1 MKDIPVFSCPDGIA
15 TLILREVPFR
25 GEGYILVRGVFGTL
39 EGLLAECAGFCRAAG
54 AERLFAAGEA
64 DFSGYPAAIRI
75 LGRSAP
81 RESLLPA
88 PEAVR
93 LVPVTEKTAADWAR
107 EYNARFRAVPAA
119 ESCSPAEERA
129 LAAGGE
135 AAFTGIEGL
144 RMRVSRIYRDMRMH
158 PPVPYKETSWMCLRH
173 DGASWLEHPCLFF
186 ELTSEGYSYG
196 LLLWNPRAAAMER
209 WRTQL
214 GDRTEEFLQMA
225 ARAERETGLQLG
237 GRAYVR
243 PKQTP
248 DARLAPYYSLRN
260 VSMMRECPLGDELYT
275 PRLAETVRDTLHAL
289 LPLYEFC
296 LSAVG

>member
-1 MKDIPVFSCPDGIA
+1 
-15 TLILREVPFR
+15 
-25 GEGYILVRGVFGTL
+25 
-39 EGLLAECAGFCRAAG
+39 
-54 AERLFAAGEA
+54 
-64 DFSGYPAAIRI
+64 
-75 LGRSAP
+75 
-81 RESLLPA
+81 
-88 PEAVR
+88 
-93 LVPVTEKTAADWAR
+93 
-107 EYNARFRAVPAA
+107 
-119 ESCSPAEERA
+119 
-129 LAAGGE
+129 
-135 AAFTGIEGL
+135 
-144 RMRVSRIYRDMRMH
+144 
-158 PPVPYKETSWMCLRH
+158 MCLRH

-225 ARAERETGLQLG
+225 ARAERETGLRLG

-248 DARLAPYYSLRN
+248 DERLAPYYSLRN

-275 PRLAETVRDTLHAL
+275 PRLAETVRDTLRAL

>member
-1 MKDIPVFSCPDGIA
+1 MR
-15 TLILREVPFR
+15 L
-25 GEGYILVRGVFGTL
+25 
-39 EGLLAECAGFCRAAG
+39 AAG
-54 AERLFAAGEA
+54 RC
-64 DFSGYPAAIRI
+64 SGYNKRRQENGGRKRFLPPSNFESEKSMTMSFTGFYPETIDFLWGIR
-75 LGRSAP
+75 LNNN
-81 RESLLPA
+81 REWF
-88 PEAVR
+88 EAH
-93 LVPVTEKTAADWAR
+93 KAD
-107 EYNARFRAVPAA
+107 YQRFLWEPMK
-119 ESCSPAEERA
+119 A
-129 LAAGGE
+129 LAADVE
-135 AAFTGIEGL
+135 AAFTGVEGL

-225 ARAERETGLQLG
+225 ARAERETGLRLG
-237 GRAYVR
+237 GRAYIR

-248 DARLAPYYSLRN
+248 DERLAAYYSLRN